1 MPQGVSRQ
9 QRERGHRL
17 GGLRVRAPFLGSWKG
32 AGSLGFRVALLCVE
46 GPVASA
52 MHASARRGPCRW
64 PRVLGEPASGVTSA
78 RLAAGPLLLVSG
90 SCCHP
95 RPGHRV
101 AQEQFSPRRSL
112 PLPPCDPDF
121 LQPGFQTREGYGGDR
136 GPASGEAQGTAT
148 AAPDSPSP
156 SLDLGPSGCPHT
168 PVLPGSDPKAGR
180 WEHRPTCSGSHLQP
194 AQRQLPPDR
203 AWGALISRTDP
214 GGEGQLALTV
224 QVRPRK
230 PVNFFLRSF

>member
-1 MPQGVSRQ
+1 M
-9 QRERGHRL
+9 
-17 GGLRVRAPFLGSWKG
+17 
-32 AGSLGFRVALLCVE
+32 
-46 GPVASA
+46 ASA
-52 MHASARRGPCRW
+52 LHASARRGPCRW

-78 RLAAGPLLLVSG
+78 RPAAGPLLLVSG

-101 AQEQFSPRRSL
+101 AQEQFSPRRSQ
-112 PLPPCDPDF
+112 PCLSHPVTLTF
-121 LQPGFQTREGYGGDR
+121 YSLGSRPGKGTEGTEGLLQGRRRVRPQLLQTRL
-136 GPASGEAQGTAT
+136 P
-148 AAPDSPSP
+148 P

-168 PVLPGSDPKAGR
+168 PVLPGSDPKAGC
-180 WEHRPTCSGSHLQP
+180 WEHRPTCSGSRLHP

-203 AWGALISRTDP
+203 AWGSLSSRTDP

-230 PVNFFLRSF
+230 PVNFF